1 MDSINEIKFY
11 EKLEEKLS
19 NPEVSDMNNIR
30 E

>member
-11 EKLEEKLS
+11 EILEEKLS

>member
-1 MDSINEIKFY
+1 MDSIHEIKFF
-11 EKLEEKLS
+11 EKLDEKLS